1 MQSWY
6 TAETVDAKS
15 LITLELS
22 KILDRLAGFAAFSA
36 STELARHLTP
46 ATDLEQVHNRLL
58 ETTEARTLL
67 SARADLTIGGAHDV
81 RPQATAAARGAVLEP
96 VQLLDIKSTLI
107 SARTLAR
114 TFEKLGE
121 QLPRLSAIAA
131 GLEPCPGVVDA
142 ISRTLDER
150 GEILDSASEK
160 LAAIR
165 RDLRVAHERL
175 TGKLQRLL
183 ADPKVL
189 PMLQEPIIT
198 QREGR
203 FVVPLRAEFKG
214 RLKAVVH
221 DQSSS
226 GATLFV
232 EPLSVV
238 EHNNQVRELEL
249 AERDEIRRI
258 LAALCG
264 QVGQQADAIHRT
276 VKAIADLDLAFAKA
290 RYADALRAHEPILRP
305 FEERPTHHPGSTIRL
320 LAARHPLLDPA
331 TVVPIDVEM
340 RPDVYALVIT
350 GPNTGGKTVTLK
362 TVGLLALMAQCG
374 LHIPATSGSELSV
387 FDAAFADIGDE
398 QSIEQSLSTF
408 SSHVTNTIRI
418 LEQAGP
424 RSLVVLDELGAG
436 TDPQEGSAL
445 ARAILGAFLARPVT
459 VLVATHYPELKSFAH
474 TTPGVSN
481 ASVEF
486 DLETLRPTYHLT
498 VGLPGRSNALA
509 IAERLGLPSEII
521 HDARTMVAPDDLKA
535 ESLLDEIHRQRDA
548 AREARAQAEM
558 SRDEARALQ
567 AELSRRLESIEDE
580 RRSAL
585 EVARSEAAAE
595 VEAVRSE
602 LAALRRRLASAA
614 QPLEALKEIARDV
627 EALEERVEEPV
638 ARASPEASQSRREFR
653 LGDRVRLRTLGTDG
667 ILTAI
672 SSDQA
677 EVQIGR
683 LRVRARLEELAVPV
697 PATDAPGTKKRRR
710 VLAAPPGGQPAT
722 FASAVAAA
730 PPLELDLRGR
740 MVDEALEELDRRLDA
755 AYLAG
760 LPWVR
765 VIHGKGTGR
774 LRQAIRQALKGYPH
788 VASFET
794 GAEGE
799 GGEGVTVVRLVSG

>member
-1 MQSWY
+1 
-6 TAETVDAKS
+6 
-15 LITLELS
+15 
-22 KILDRLAGFAAFSA
+22 
-36 STELARHLTP
+36 
-46 ATDLEQVHNRLL
+46 
-58 ETTEARTLL
+58 
-67 SARADLTIGGAHDV
+67 
-81 RPQATAAARGAVLEP
+81 
-96 VQLLDIKSTLI
+96 
-107 SARTLAR
+107 
-114 TFEKLGE
+114 
-121 QLPRLSAIAA
+121 
-131 GLEPCPGVVDA
+131 
-142 ISRTLDER
+142 
-150 GEILDSASEK
+150 
-160 LAAIR
+160 
-165 RDLRVAHERL
+165 
-175 TGKLQRLL
+175 
-183 ADPKVL
+183 
-189 PMLQEPIIT
+189 
-198 QREGR
+198 
-203 FVVPLRAEFKG
+203 
-214 RLKAVVH
+214 
-221 DQSSS
+221 
-226 GATLFV
+226 
-232 EPLSVV
+232 
-238 EHNNQVRELEL
+238 
-249 AERDEIRRI
+249 
-258 LAALCG
+258 
-264 QVGQQADAIHRT
+264 
-276 VKAIADLDLAFAKA
+276 
-290 RYADALRAHEPILRP
+290 
-305 FEERPTHHPGSTIRL
+305 
-320 LAARHPLLDPA
+320 
-331 TVVPIDVEM
+331 
-340 RPDVYALVIT
+340 
-350 GPNTGGKTVTLK
+350 
-362 TVGLLALMAQCG
+362 
-374 LHIPATSGSELSV
+374 
-387 FDAAFADIGDE
+387 
-398 QSIEQSLSTF
+398 
-408 SSHVTNTIRI
+408 
-418 LEQAGP
+418 
-424 RSLVVLDELGAG
+424 
-436 TDPQEGSAL
+436 
-445 ARAILGAFLARPVT
+445 
-459 VLVATHYPELKSFAH
+459 
-474 TTPGVSN
+474 
-481 ASVEF
+481 
-486 DLETLRPTYHLT
+486 
-498 VGLPGRSNALA
+498 
-509 IAERLGLPSEII
+509 LPSEII

-638 ARASPEASQSRREFR
+638 ARASPEASQSSREFR